1 MTTRA
6 TDPASDASASSAASS
21 SPSAGNRDAGEGE
34 GEAPFIRRYN
44 RPARWFHSSTYL
56 VVGVLL
62 LTGWWLLRGGE
73 GEPSPLSD
81 LLEQPDTDLHRAAGW
96 ALAALGAVGLTLGIR
111 ASWTFTRETLRV
123 DRGDGRWFARWPRG
137 ALTGRFAPH
146 RGHFDPGQRL
156 ANLVFVGT
164 LVTLIVSGL
173 LLTTL
178 HGGSTFVVVVKVHR
192 YATYV
197 LTPLVIGHILVAVGI
212 LPGYRGVWRS
222 MHWGG
227 RVPLA
232 TARRLW
238 PSSTKPTEK
247 SQRR

>member
-1 MTTRA
+1 MTTTAA
-6 TDPASDASASSAASS
+6 TTTEPDDSDGSGPEST
-21 SPSAGNRDAGEGE
+21 R
-34 GEAPFIRRYN
+34 FIRRYN

-62 LTGWWLLRGGE
+62 GTGWWLLRGGE
-73 GEPSPLSD
+73 GEPSPLAE

-96 ALAALGAVGLTLGIR
+96 ALASLGAIGLTLGIR
-111 ASWTFTRETLRV
+111 AAWTFGRETLRV
-123 DRGDGRWFARWPRG
+123 DRGDGRWFLHWPRG

-156 ANLVFVGT
+156 ANILFVGT
-164 LVTLIVSGL
+164 LGTLVVSGL

-178 HGGSTFVVVVKVHR
+178 HGGSTFALMVKVHR

-197 LTPLVIGHILVAVGI
+197 LTPLVIGHVLIALGL
-212 LPGYRGVWRS
+212 LPGYRGVWRA

-238 PSSTKPTEK
+238 PRASSTSGDRLDPPE
-247 SQRR
+247 QFP